1 MSLFDNIINSP
12 STNILTPSVP
22 PSIPTSHSTP
32 ISIFPSN
39 LNQQPGTSL
48 GYDSGQSL
56 PSAFDH
62 DEMNCSFDD
71 VYNEY
76 QFSGENL
83 WGSDVMF
90 FLQGC
95 ESYPVDN
102 ESSESQSS
110 EDSVEDCMK
119 QGFEDPFQQDL
130 LSMEADFI
138 NFENNDESQHDI
150 IVGPED
156 VLAVSEYNADHRL
169 SQDFQCPSTKNT
181 LDNSLSNEELTQDD
195 FIIGE
200 PNVSCKSPKKIVVH
214 KSPSSS
220 YSSSPSS
227 SKRIK
232 NKKETEET
240 TTETEEMTNENDLFD
255 KKDLNLSLSSIESK
269 RTPTL
274 TSASFQPRNRHRKYL
289 GTESSYDDNTDRTF
303 PSSQSQDPGTT
314 SLPPPSG
321 STTTQTGDSRSSSET
336 NENESVKY
344 TISVLNG
351 NELVSILPS
360 HDESAIDVCGY
371 DNSTYVLF
379 KNGNILRLTP
389 KDQSKHPSETTYK
402 SFNISCNIVLKR
414 IISFGGYLFGVGK
427 GSLYQLD
434 SRTYSTPT
442 WKWNKC
448 LWAPT
453 NITWVSSTLTGS
465 HLWIQCS
472 TGKQN
477 NRETC
482 YLYQNENSR
491 APKQVQQVILVGKKR
506 VYGLD
511 VKSYLEIHLSKH
523 TAIKYPTK
531 NTIDNIVTGALTY
544 DGDIIRISKSLSD
557 IISDVRIVH
566 WEPHYIS
573 KE

>member
-12 STNILTPSVP
+12 STNILAPSVP

-32 ISIFPSN
+32 ISLFPSN
-39 LNQQPGTSL
+39 LNQQPETSL

-56 PSAFDH
+56 SSAFDH
-62 DEMNCSFDD
+62 GDMNCGFDD
-71 VYNEY
+71 VYDECR
-76 QFSGENL
+76 FSGENL
-83 WGSDVMF
+83 WGSDVMS

-95 ESYPVDN
+95 ESDPVDN
-102 ESSESQSS
+102 DSSESQSS
-110 EDSVEDCMK
+110 EDYVEDCMK

-130 LSMEADFI
+130 LSLEADCLH
-138 NFENNDESQHDI
+138 FEDNDDNHS
-150 IVGPED
+150 
-156 VLAVSEYNADHRL
+156 L
-169 SQDFQCPSTKNT
+169 SQNIPCPRSEHS
-181 LDNSLSNEELTQDD
+181 LDNSLPKEDLTQDD

-200 PNVSCKSPKKIVVH
+200 PNLSCKSTKKIVVH
-214 KSPSSS
+214 KRPSSS
-220 YSSSPSS
+220 FRSSSSS
-227 SKRIK
+227 QRRS
-232 NKKETEET
+232 NKKETTET
-240 TTETEEMTNENDLFD
+240 TTETEDRTNEKDSFD
-255 KKDLNLSLSSIESK
+255 EKNLNLSLSSIESK

-321 STTTQTGDSRSSSET
+321 STLTQTRDSRSSSES
-336 NENESVKY
+336 NEIEEESVKY

-351 NELVSILPS
+351 NELVSILPP

-402 SFNISCNIVLKR
+402 SSNISCNILLER
-414 IISFGGYLFGVGK
+414 ILSFGGYLFGVGK

-491 APKQVQQVILVGKKR
+491 TPKQVHQVILVGKKR

-544 DGDIIRISKSLSD
+544 DGDIIRISESLSD